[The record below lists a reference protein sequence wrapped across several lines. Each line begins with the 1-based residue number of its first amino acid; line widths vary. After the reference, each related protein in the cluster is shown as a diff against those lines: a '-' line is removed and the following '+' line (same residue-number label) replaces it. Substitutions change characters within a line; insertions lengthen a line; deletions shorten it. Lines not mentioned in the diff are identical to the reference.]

1 MTSDLMMLDPT
12 TGEILAPGTLEARW
26 ATAQTFREFVDAA
39 EKNRQQWID
48 TARLAKVRDAM
59 VERASRIPGRWH
71 LLVILEDW
79 CGDAVN
85 TVPFVEK
92 LAELAPNLELRVIGR
107 DANPDLIDAHLS
119 GPDGTSRAIPVVM
132 VLDERFAEVGWW
144 GSRPSP
150 LQQWVEREGS
160 AMTKDERYRHVRTW
174 YARDRGRTTLNEI
187 VSLIERAA
195 GIEPT
200 DDASEAA

>member
-107 DANPDLIDAHLS
+107 DANPDLMDAHLS

-150 LQQWVEREGS
+150 LQQWVEREGG